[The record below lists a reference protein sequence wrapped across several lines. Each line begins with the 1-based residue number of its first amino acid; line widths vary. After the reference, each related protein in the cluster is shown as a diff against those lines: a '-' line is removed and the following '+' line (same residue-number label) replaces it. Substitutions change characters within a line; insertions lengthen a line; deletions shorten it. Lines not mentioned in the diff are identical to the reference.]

1 MTKLSYKINGK
12 GRNARNIRRNM
23 AERVLIPATGKRQ
36 RTLYMKL
43 IYLFSLGLFS
53 GLEAQITCLEYRMTK
68 KSNL

>member
-1 MTKLSYKINGK
+1 
-12 GRNARNIRRNM
+12 M